1 MAANIRALGRS
12 GLARALVQ
20 HGKLRE
26 SEVDALVADAKSAD
40 VSFVEQLIAS
50 RKMSA
55 LEVAEFAP
63 ATFGMPLLDLAA
75 ADATRFPAGLV
86 EARLVLT
93 RRVLPLNRRGN
104 RLFVAISDPSNT

>member
-1 MAANIRALGRS
+1 MAANIRALGWS

-26 SEVDALVADAKSAD
+26 SEADALAAEAKAAS
-40 VSFVEQLIAS
+40 VSFIEQLVAS
-50 RKMSA
+50 KKLSA
-55 LEVAEFAP
+55 LEVAEFAS

-75 ADATRFPAGLV
+75 ADAARFPAGLV
-86 EARLVLT
+86 DSKLIHS

-104 RLFVAISDPSNT
+104 RLFLAI